1 MFTRDPLLAW
11 RSRECQEFY
20 AESAPR
26 AAPPGLRFDASSGLF
41 LPPRRG
47 RSTPIKR
54 MRTREDTLDV
64 AHCRLRAADA
74 GALHVPIPKRVN
86 AAFGV
91 PIARGT
97 VQRPGK
103 AFVVEGSRRFIALAI
118 EKSGLSSLG
127 AWFANLAGEGVVVR
141 DWHLCSGEALYF
153 RRKLREVVSRLQ
165 QCAACANATGFEV
178 AREIESLAAEG
189 AAGPLSRRPRGAA
202 CGYASTFDAA
212 AADGFN
218 FALVRDP
225 VARFVSA
232 LSNHGGLGGCW
243 RPEGSRAYHQKGP
256 CPDVL
261 GQLVGTLRRLAH
273 EPCCTGG
280 RLGAKGRCELHLL
293 PPHASIHWQTQ
304 SYFRAPTPP
313 ARRSAGTCS
322 RGWRRWGPP
331 TTRCSRRWSAS
342 SSATGVRGN
351 SSLLHEN
358 SKQKKESPP
367 RNTPTS
373 CGGCVPQRGDADSA
387 RSTARTLP
395 VSATRPAGVPARG
408 VHAQAERRTGGRSER
423 RSVMLSARISSSN
436 YYRLLALRVVEYGS
450 TLRKLR
456 PIVPTPRPLK
466 FDRDYFRQLT
476 KVQERRR

>member
-64 AHCRLRAADA
+64 AHCRLRAADV

-165 QCAACANATGFEV
+165 QCAACANASGFEV
-178 AREIESLAAEG
+178 AREIESLAAGG

-212 AADGFN
+212 VAGGFN

-225 VARFVSA
+225 VARFLSA
-232 LSNHGGLGGCW
+232 LSNHGGLGACW

-304 SYFRAPTPP
+304 SYFLSSTDAAGAPFRWDMLARMETVGTTDDALQP
-313 ARRSAGTCS
+313 ALERILA
-322 RGWRRWGPP
+322 
-331 TTRCSRRWSAS
+331 
-342 SSATGVRGN
+342 ATGVRGN
-351 SSLLHEN
+351 SSLPHEN
-358 SKQKKESPP
+358 SKQKKGVSSAEHADVLRRLRNHSEAMCDLCAVYGQDFTCLGYAFPP
-367 RNTPTS
+367 ACRREE
-373 CGGCVPQRGDADSA
+373 CMRKLSA
-387 RSTARTLP
+387 AHRRAIRTQ
-395 VSATRPAGVPARG
+395 VSD
-408 VHAQAERRTGGRSER
+408 AER
-423 RSVMLSARISSSN
+423 
-436 YYRLLALRVVEYGS
+436 
-450 TLRKLR
+450 
-456 PIVPTPRPLK
+456 PHLK
-466 FDRDYFRQLT
+466 FKLLPFT
-476 KVQERRR
+476 SVAPW